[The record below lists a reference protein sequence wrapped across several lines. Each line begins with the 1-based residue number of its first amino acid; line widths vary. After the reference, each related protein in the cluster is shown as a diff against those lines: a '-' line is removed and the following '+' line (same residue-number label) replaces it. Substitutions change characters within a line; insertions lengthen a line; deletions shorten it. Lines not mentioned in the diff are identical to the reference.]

1 MKKLIT
7 SRRGVAIE
15 LAIGVLLVMSALGII
30 LVTNASLQNKEMKS
44 DVSRFEQKIELYEI
58 TDEIIKNPDLN
69 EFNGYIIAK
78 SEREYTKIQGSEPIS
93 VKEITYT
100 VTQGGNTVLT
110 FTVEDGKI
118 TSWN

>member
-58 TDEIIKNPDLN
+58 TD
-69 EFNGYIIAK
+69 YIISG
-78 SEREYTKIQGSEPIS
+78 SELPTDYEHITTPVTENEIEYTVHT
-93 VKEITYT
+93 VKKGDDII
-100 VTQGGNTVLT
+100 LT
-110 FTVEDGKI
+110 FKTMNVEGKEVI

>member
-15 LAIGVLLVMSALGII
+15 LAIGVMLVMAALGII

-58 TDEIIKNPDLN
+58 TD
-69 EFNGYIIAK
+69 YILEKRNDSKGQYNDNYSIDIDDANSNK
-78 SEREYTKIQGSEPIS
+78 
-93 VKEITYT
+93 YT
-100 VTQGGNTVLT
+100 VIKDGNIVLT
-110 FTVEDGKI
+110 IVFNDDGSIK
-118 TSWN
+118 SWN

>member
-58 TDEIIKNPDLN
+58 TD
-69 EFNGYIIAK
+69 YIIDCRNGTK
-78 SEREYTKIQGSEPIS
+78 EFVPNFFENYIIDRDEDNKEYIVKQGE
-93 VKEITYT
+93 
-100 VTQGGNTVLT
+100 NTVLT
-110 FTVEDGKI
+110 IVFKNDGSI
-118 TSWN
+118 ESWN

>member
-15 LAIGVLLVMSALGII
+15 LAIGVMLVMAALGII

-58 TDEIIKNPDLN
+58 TDYVIENKDDLSKFES
-69 EFNGYIIAK
+69 EFVGY
-78 SEREYTKIQGSEPIS
+78 KIS
-93 VKEITYT
+93 KTDNTYT
-100 VTQGGNTVLT
+100 VTQDGNTVLT
-110 FTVEDGKI
+110 FTVENGII

>member
-58 TDEIIKNPDLN
+58 TD
-69 EFNGYIIAK
+69 YIIENRNFEGQYPSNDNYSIDIDDADSNK
-78 SEREYTKIQGSEPIS
+78 
-93 VKEITYT
+93 YT
-100 VTQGGNTVLT
+100 VTKDGNTVLT
-110 FTVEDGKI
+110 IVFKNDGSI
-118 TSWN
+118 ESWN